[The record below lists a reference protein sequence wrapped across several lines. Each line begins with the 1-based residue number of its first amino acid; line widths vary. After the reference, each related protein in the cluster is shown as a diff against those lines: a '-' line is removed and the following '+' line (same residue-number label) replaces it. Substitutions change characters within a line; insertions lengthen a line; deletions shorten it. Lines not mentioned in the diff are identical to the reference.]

1 MESEAYSK
9 TFDVPQIT
17 KVSSQQI
24 IKNHDVVTDERFQDK
39 LLGKIPLSN
48 VNLIE
53 KVQRDDLMK
62 KLDHE

>member
-1 MESEAYSK
+1 
-9 TFDVPQIT
+9 
-17 KVSSQQI
+17 
-24 IKNHDVVTDERFQDK
+24 VTDERFQDK

-53 KVQRDDLMK
+53 KVQRDDMMK